1 MATLNDL
8 KKYLNYEFS
17 SGCYTGDDYKS
28 FERKY
33 INYLKSLAK
42 ENGWELVNVGKNH
55 YEFSA
60 FFKYEDKYVT
70 WCCVD
75 KTKYHYGHYYSDY
88 KLAVRNLFERAQ
100 ESIKWTLRY
109 LED

>member
-1 MATLNDL
+1 MDKRTNAGYDIIKVLALPDEEYVLGIKT
-8 KKYLNYEFS
+8 
-17 SGCYTGDDYKS
+17 
-28 FERKY
+28 
-33 INYLKSLAK
+33 ING
-42 ENGWELVNVGKNH
+42 ENQ
-55 YEFSA
+55 
-60 FFKYEDKYVT
+60 YVT